1 MSDPKVTPKTPVKSK
16 EEWEE
21 QVLSETL
28 GDALKPDGSIDFDK
42 LRATGLNMTLDELQP
57 EGDADDEP

>member
-1 MSDPKVTPKTPVKSK
+1 MSDPKVPPKTDVKSE

-21 QVLSETL
+21 EILSETL
-28 GDALKPDGSIDFDK
+28 GDSLRTDGSIDFDK